1 MKWKLDMVLLK
12 SLNWS
17 NNKQSSTSMYDTTR
31 LIYYIISF
39 NAENPNYIILQ
50 NWSKIRGE
58 ILRPCLKLTTV
69 QELVR

>member
-50 NWSKIRGE
+50 NWSKIQGE